1 MKKILQA
8 LLALVLL
15 SCEKEVPVS
24 SSAIQPQQIQ
34 KASITGELS
43 VTTGVITFDEWV
55 VNTCYPENVHL
66 TGNAP
71 YTIRELNDSYKRY
84 YIDYRIDLNNVRGVG
99 ETSGFIYKGN
109 GFIDGRVKASR
120 DLSSNRVE
128 GKDTYKLRLI
138 AGSNHMLIREDA
150 HFVQN
155 SNSAVKV
162 EVNSSSYDCAAF

>member
-1 MKKILQA
+1 
-8 LLALVLL
+8 
-15 SCEKEVPVS
+15 
-24 SSAIQPQQIQ
+24 
-34 KASITGELS
+34 
-43 VTTGVITFDEWV
+43 
-55 VNTCYPENVHL
+55 
-66 TGNAP
+66 
-71 YTIRELNDSYKRY
+71 
-84 YIDYRIDLNNVRGVG
+84 VG